1 MRKSFKINYYFTLQE
16 IIEFAYIQEKH
27 LIDKFTFYNIP
38 SLDIIKSN
46 LIPANNANGLLEP
59 MINEL
64 WQSIIA
70 RYYDDYAVMISEE
83 DDTIPSL
90 TWENISPFFNK
101 LINTI
106 TRTKD
111 YYLTLLNI
119 YNNQKN
125 NLLNQVKSISTNT
138 TRFNDTPQN
147 GGEFVD
153 DNHTSEFT
161 KVNNSIE
168 SDVNTMMYRIN
179 EIQKLYRNVMKDW
192 VDEFEK
198 LFIERGDE

>member
-27 LIDKFTFYNIP
+27 LIDKFSFYNIP

-46 LIPANNANGLLEP
+46 LIPANNANELLDP

-64 WQSIIA
+64 WQSIIG
-70 RYYDDYAVMISEE
+70 RYYDDYVIMISE
-83 DDTIPSL
+83 DDYTIPSL

-147 GGEFVD
+147 GGEFVND
-153 DNHTSEFT
+153 MHTSEFT

-168 SDVNTMMYRIN
+168 SDVNTLMYRIN
-179 EIQKLYRNVMKDW
+179 EIQRLYRNVMKDW

>member
-27 LIDKFTFYNIP
+27 LIDKFSFYNIP

-46 LIPANNANGLLEP
+46 LIPANNANELLDP

-70 RYYDDYAVMISEE
+70 RYYDDYVIMISED

-147 GGEFVD
+147 GGEFVND
-153 DNHTSEFT
+153 MHTSEFT

-168 SDVNTMMYRIN
+168 SDVNTLMYRIN
-179 EIQKLYRNVMKDW
+179 EIQRLYRNVMKDW

>member
-27 LIDKFTFYNIP
+27 LIDKFSFYNIP

-46 LIPANNANGLLEP
+46 LIPANNAVGLLEP
-59 MINEL
+59 IINEL

-70 RYYDDYAVMISEE
+70 RYYDDYVIMISED

-138 TRFNDTPQN
+138 TRYNDTPQN

-153 DNHTSEFT
+153 DKHTSEFT

-168 SDVNTMMYRIN
+168 SDVNTLMYRIN
-179 EIQKLYRNVMKDW
+179 EIQRLYRNVMKDW

>member
-27 LIDKFTFYNIP
+27 LIDKFSFYNIP

-46 LIPANNANGLLEP
+46 LIPANNAVGLLDS

-70 RYYDDYAVMISEE
+70 RYYDDYAIMIGED

-90 TWENISPFFNK
+90 TWEIISPFFNK

-138 TRFNDTPQN
+138 TRYNDTPQN
-147 GGEFVD
+147 GGEFEN

-168 SDVNTMMYRIN
+168 SDVNTLMYRIN
-179 EIQKLYRNVMKDW
+179 EIQRLYRNVMKDW

>member
-1 MRKSFKINYYFTLQE
+1 MRTSLKINYYFTLQE

-27 LIDKFTFYNIP
+27 LIDKFSFYSIP

-46 LIPANNANGLLEP
+46 LIPANNAVGLLEP

-70 RYYDDYAVMISEE
+70 RYYDDFAIMISEY
-83 DDTIPSL
+83 DDTIPIL

-106 TRTKD
+106 ERTKD

-147 GGEFVD
+147 GGEFED
-153 DNHTSEFT
+153 DRHTSEFT

-192 VDEFEK
+192 IDEFEK

>member
-59 MINEL
+59 MINDL

-70 RYYDDYAVMISEE
+70 RYYDDYAIMVSED

-90 TWENISPFFNK
+90 TWEIISPFFNK

-147 GGEFVD
+147 GGEFEN

>member
-27 LIDKFTFYNIP
+27 LIDKFSFYNIP

-46 LIPANNANGLLEP
+46 LIPANNANGLLDP

-64 WQSIIA
+64 WQGIIA
-70 RYYDDYAVMISEE
+70 RYYDDYAIMISE
-83 DDTIPSL
+83 DDSTIPTL
-90 TWENISPFFNK
+90 TWEYVSPFFNK

-147 GGEFVD
+147 GGEFED
-153 DNHTSEFT
+153 DRHTSEFT

>member
-27 LIDKFTFYNIP
+27 LIDKFSFYSIP

-70 RYYDDYAVMISEE
+70 RYYDDYAIMISEY

-90 TWENISPFFNK
+90 TWEIISPFFNK

-106 TRTKD
+106 ERTKD

-147 GGEFVD
+147 GGEFEN

-168 SDVNTMMYRIN
+168 SDVNTLMYRIN

-192 VDEFEK
+192 VGEFEK

>member
-59 MINEL
+59 IINEL

-125 NLLNQVKSISTNT
+125 NLLSQVKSISTNT